1 MSDFD
6 TKENCFGQDIE
17 EYLITR
23 GGYTKGATKKLNRKP
38 VLGAPGGTGPHP
50 L

>member
-17 EYLITR
+17 EYLI
-23 GGYTKGATKKLNRKP
+23 NRMYICIFW
-38 VLGAPGGTGPHP
+38 
-50 L
+50 